1 MLRNS
6 NWRDAGA
13 AERGGPENRYIR
25 KGIGGSNPSPAEMS
39 EVNFLFMSLII
50 KVCIFL
56 QNPPDFFNLGW
67 GEHLIMLS
75 LEIF

>member
-1 MLRNS
+1 MRHRRARNF
-6 NWRDAGA
+6 RV
-13 AERGGPENRYIR
+13 RR
-25 KGIGGSNPSPAEMS
+25 NPSPAEMS